1 MNKNIDAIKRVS
13 KKRNCKYMKKIFW
26 IVGGSIFLVGAIMF
40 GAFFAGPLLASAH
53 TGQSNAATTT
63 PTTTNPYC
71 TQYLQDLANRLG
83 VSVSTLQQDKL
94 SARED
99 VLAQMVKDGK
109 LTQSQ
114 ANAIK
119 QQLQSHQACTGK
131 GDRAGRGIVL
141 SSLKQYLPNVENQV
155 AQGLKLT
162 SSQLTT
168 DLKNGQSLNQIATAQ
183 GVSSS
188 QLHTIVLNAVQSA
201 VNQAVKDGNLT
212 QTQGTDFMKALQQH
226 PATLDHLFDR
236 HFHTKA

>member
-1 MNKNIDAIKRVS
+1 
-13 KKRNCKYMKKIFW
+13 MKKIFW
-26 IVGGSIFLVGAIMF
+26 IVGGSVSLVGAILL
-40 GAFFAGPLLASAH
+40 GAFFAGPLLASAN
-53 TGQSNAATTT
+53 TGQSNTAATST
-63 PTTTNPYC
+63 PTTNPYC
-71 TQYLQDLANRLG
+71 EQYLQDLAKRLG

-114 ANAIK
+114 ATSIE

-131 GDRAGRGIVL
+131 GNGVGRGIVL
-141 SSLKQYLPNVENQV
+141 GSLKQYLPNVESQV

-162 SSQLTT
+162 SSQLTA
-168 DLKNGQSLNQIATAQ
+168 DLKNGQSLNQVATAQ
-183 GVSSS
+183 GVTSA

-212 QTQGTDFMKALQQH
+212 QTQATDFMTALQQH
-226 PATLDHLFDR
+226 PTILDHLFDR
-236 HFHTKA
+236 HFHAKA

>member
-1 MNKNIDAIKRVS
+1 
-13 KKRNCKYMKKIFW
+13 MKKIFW
-26 IVGGSIFLVGAIMF
+26 IVGGSALLVAAIVC

-53 TGQSNAATTT
+53 TGQSNTAAAGT
-63 PTTTNPYC
+63 PTTTTNPYC
-71 TQYLQDLANRLG
+71 EQYLQDLANRLH

-94 SARED
+94 GARED

-114 ANAIK
+114 ATAIENK
-119 QQLQSHQACTGK
+119 LQSHQACTGK
-131 GDRAGRGIVL
+131 GNGFERGVVL
-141 SSLKQYLPNVENQV
+141 NSLKQYLPAVENQV

-168 DLKNGQSLNQIATAQ
+168 DLKNGQSLTQIATAQ
-183 GVSSS
+183 HVSSA

-212 QTQGTDFMKALQQH
+212 QAQANAFMTALQQH
-226 PATLDHLFDR
+226 PAILNSLFNR
-236 HFHTKA
+236 HFHAKA